1 MCGNVSSTPKVPVI
15 LLSCWSHQALGLKP
29 QAPCPPQVAGCLV
42 DLYKSPCCWA
52 PAPCFRSS
60 PSALG
65 SGAFFSPSVGS
76 PRAHVACW
84 TPPFPGLATRGLAGA
99 GGEGS
104 RPAYSNPSNS
114 PVKGEKR
121 PAFATGL
128 TSSTLHRP
136 WSIPGL
142 RRGGRGRATGLL
154 LQPGQRPLDRP
165 SHRTQS
171 GAWTLAT

>member
-1 MCGNVSSTPKVPVI
+1 MREGLQYPKSPSHLAVLLESSGA
-15 LLSCWSHQALGLKP
+15 WAQP
-29 QAPCPPQVAGCLV
+29 QAPCPPQVAGFLV
-42 DLYKSPCCWA
+42 DPYKSLCCWT
-52 PAPCFRSS
+52 PAPCCRSS
-60 PSALG
+60 PSAQG
-65 SGAFFSPSVGS
+65 TGTFFIPSVGS
-76 PRAHVACW
+76 PRAHVACC

-154 LQPGQRPLDRP
+154 LHPGQRPLDRP
-165 SHRTQS
+165 STGLSPER
-171 GAWTLAT
+171 GL